1 VRHLRMF
8 GAWHKHRYNIA
19 ASMPASCSGQGKTVE
34 LGAVLVERCVA
45 NNFVTD
51 VEEAHGSTADG
62 ACTPK
67 NQTGGSET
75 GNGLRRWGVT
85 QWHCCSWCSL
95 VQYS

>member
-45 NNFVTD
+45 NNFGTD
-51 VEEAHGSTADG
+51 GEEARGSTADA

-67 NQTGGSET
+67 TKMVKAKLEMVCGA
-75 GNGLRRWGVT
+75 GVFHSGT
-85 QWHCCSWCSL
+85 AVPGVC
-95 VQYS
+95 